1 MLITQLRST
10 QTTLAHS
17 PISTSE
23 INTSKPI
30 SRSTHQHISTL
41 NKVCFILNPTSGTNR
56 RQDVPGLL
64 ARYATAAGADFEIQ
78 PTQYAGH
85 AEELARAAAASGFR
99 VVVAVGGDG
108 TVNEVARGL
117 LGTGA
122 ALGIVPRG
130 SGNGLARHLRLPLDV
145 PGAVRRVCAPTF
157 QRIDVGRINGR
168 PFFCTAGLGFDA
180 HVSKMFAQ
188 AGTRGLSTYVK
199 VALREY
205 RRYQPVPVQVEL
217 NEQVLTTSCYV
228 LAFANAA
235 QYGNNAY
242 IAPRADIQD
251 GLLDVCLIDALP
263 FTRAVRVGLGLA
275 LGTLPTS
282 GGAVYHTS
290 HHIRVRT
297 EHLLGFHVDG
307 DYVDEAA
314 EFEVTLEPLA
324 LEVAV

>member
-1 MLITQLRST
+1 M
-10 QTTLAHS
+10 S
-17 PISTSE
+17 PLVRI
-23 INTSKPI
+23 
-30 SRSTHQHISTL
+30 
-41 NKVCFILNPTSGTNR
+41 CFILNPTSGTNR
-56 RQDVPGLL
+56 TQDVPALL
-64 ARYATAAGADFEIQ
+64 TRYATAAGADFEIRA
-78 PTQYAGH
+78 TQYAGH
-85 AEELARAAAASGFR
+85 GEELARQAAADGCR

-117 LGTGA
+117 LGSTA

-130 SGNGLARHLRLPLDV
+130 SGNGLARHLRLPLDL
-145 PGAVRRVCAPTF
+145 PGAVRRACHPTF
-157 QRIDVGRINGR
+157 QRIDAGRINGHW
-168 PFFCTAGLGFDA
+168 FFCTAGLGFDA

-188 AGTRGLSTYVK
+188 AGTRGLRTYVK

-205 RRYQPVPVQVEL
+205 RHYRPVPVQVEL
-217 NEQVLTTSCYV
+217 NGQVLATNCYV

-242 IAPRADIQD
+242 IAPRANIQD

-263 FTRAVRVGLGLA
+263 LLRAVWVGVGLA

-297 EHLLGFHVDG
+297 PHRLGFHADG
-307 DYVDEAA
+307 DYVGDAA
-314 EFEVTLEPLA
+314 EFEVELTPLA

>member
-1 MLITQLRST
+1 VRI
-10 QTTLAHS
+10 
-17 PISTSE
+17 
-23 INTSKPI
+23 
-30 SRSTHQHISTL
+30 
-41 NKVCFILNPTSGTNR
+41 CFILNPTSGTNR
-56 RQDVPGLL
+56 TQDVPALL
-64 ARYATAAGADFEIQ
+64 TRYATAAGAEFEVQ
-78 PTQYAGH
+78 LTQRAGH
-85 AEELARAAAASGFR
+85 ATELAREAAARGCR

-130 SGNGLARHLRLPLDV
+130 SGNGLARHLRLPLDL
-145 PGAVRRVCAPTF
+145 PGAVRRACQPTF
-157 QRIDVGRINGR
+157 QRMDAGRINGHW
-168 PFFCTAGLGFDA
+168 FFCTAGLGFDA
-180 HVSKMFAQ
+180 HVSKMFAR

-205 RRYQPVPVQVEL
+205 RRYRPTPVQVEL
-217 NEQVLTTSCYV
+217 ENMQLLDTHCYV

-263 FTRAVRVGLGLA
+263 MLRAVRVGVGLA
-275 LGTLPTS
+275 LGTLATS
-282 GGAVYHTS
+282 GGAAYHTS
-290 HHIRVRT
+290 RRIRVRAAQP
-297 EHLLGFHVDG
+297 LGFHVDG
-307 DYVDEAA
+307 DYVTDATD
-314 EFEVTLEPLA
+314 FEVELEPLA

>member
-1 MLITQLRST
+1 MRI
-10 QTTLAHS
+10 
-17 PISTSE
+17 
-23 INTSKPI
+23 
-30 SRSTHQHISTL
+30 
-41 NKVCFILNPTSGTNR
+41 CFILNPTSGTDRSQN
-56 RQDVPGLL
+56 VPALI
-64 ARYATAAGADFEIQ
+64 AEHAAAAGAEFDIM

-85 AEELARAAAASGFR
+85 AEQLAREAAAAGCR

-130 SGNGLARHLRLPLDV
+130 SGNGLARHLHVPLGLPA
-145 PGAVRRVCAPTF
+145 AVQRACHPDF
-157 QRIDVGRINGR
+157 QRIDAGRINGHW
-168 PFFCTAGLGFDA
+168 FFCTAGLGFDA

-205 RRYQPVPVQVEL
+205 RRYQPTAVQVEL
-217 NEQVLTTSCYV
+217 ENQALLDTHCYV

-242 IAPRADIQD
+242 IAPRANIQD
-251 GLLDVCLIDALP
+251 GLLDLCLIDALP
-263 FTRAVRVGLGLA
+263 IWRAVRVGVGLA

-282 GGAVYHTS
+282 GGAQFHRS
-290 HHIRVRT
+290 RHIRVRAAAP
-297 EHLLGFHVDG
+297 LGFHVDG
-307 DYVDEAA
+307 DYVADAPN
-314 EFEVTLEPLA
+314 LRWN
-324 LEVAV
+324 

>member
-1 MLITQLRST
+1 MRI
-10 QTTLAHS
+10 
-17 PISTSE
+17 
-23 INTSKPI
+23 
-30 SRSTHQHISTL
+30 
-41 NKVCFILNPTSGTNR
+41 CFILNPTSGTNR
-56 RQDVPGLL
+56 TQDVPALL
-64 ARYATAAGADFEIQ
+64 TRYATAAGADFEIQ
-78 PTQYAGH
+78 LTQYAGH
-85 AEELARAAAASGFR
+85 AEQLARQAAHQGFR

-117 LGTGA
+117 LGTSA

-130 SGNGLARHLRLPLDV
+130 SGNGLARHLHIPLDL
-145 PGAVRRVCAPTF
+145 PGAVKRVCQPTF
-157 QRIDVGRINGR
+157 QRIDVGHINER

-180 HVSKMFAQ
+180 HVSKMFAR

-205 RRYQPVPVQVEL
+205 RRYQAVPILVEL
-217 NEQVLTTSCYV
+217 NDQQIETNCYV

-251 GLLDVCLIDALP
+251 GLLDLCLIDGLSFP
-263 FTRAVRVGLGLA
+263 RAVRVGLGLA

-290 HHIRVRT
+290 CHIRVHAARP
-297 EHLLGFHVDG
+297 LGFHVDG
-307 DYVDEAA
+307 DYVTDGTD
-314 EFEVTLEPLA
+314 FEVKLDPLA

>member
-1 MLITQLRST
+1 MRLYLLAISPPRHF
-10 QTTLAHS
+10 TLVR
-17 PISTSE
+17 I
-23 INTSKPI
+23 
-30 SRSTHQHISTL
+30 
-41 NKVCFILNPTSGTNR
+41 CFILNPTSGTNR
-56 RQDVPGLL
+56 TQDVPALL
-64 ARYATAAGADFEIQ
+64 TRYATTAGAEFEIR

-85 AEELARAAAASGFR
+85 AEELARAAAQEGYR

-117 LGTGA
+117 LGTSA

-130 SGNGLARHLRLPLDV
+130 SGNGLARHLHIPLDL
-145 PGAVRRVCAPTF
+145 PGAVRRICAPTF
-157 QRIDVGRINGR
+157 QRMDVGHINGR

-180 HVSKMFAQ
+180 HVSKMFAR

-205 RRYQPVPVQVEL
+205 RRYQAMPIEVEL
-217 NEQVLTTSCYV
+217 NNQHLATNCYV

-251 GLLDVCLIDALP
+251 GLLDLCLIDGLSFP
-263 FTRAVRVGLGLA
+263 RAVRVGLGLA

-290 HHIRVRT
+290 CHIQVKAARP
-297 EHLLGFHVDG
+297 LGFHVDG
-307 DYVDEAA
+307 DYVADETD
-314 EFEVTLEPLA
+314 FVVSLDPLA

>member
-1 MLITQLRST
+1 MRI
-10 QTTLAHS
+10 
-17 PISTSE
+17 
-23 INTSKPI
+23 
-30 SRSTHQHISTL
+30 
-41 NKVCFILNPTSGTNR
+41 CFILNPTSGTNR
-56 RQDVPGLL
+56 TQDVPALL
-64 ARYATAAGADFEIQ
+64 TRYATAAGAEFEVQ
-78 PTQYAGH
+78 LTQRAGH
-85 AEELARAAAASGFR
+85 ATELAREAAARGCR

-130 SGNGLARHLRLPLDV
+130 SGNGLARHLRLPLDL
-145 PGAVRRVCAPTF
+145 PGAVRRACQPTF
-157 QRIDVGRINGR
+157 QRIDAGRINGHW
-168 PFFCTAGLGFDA
+168 FFCTAGLGFDA
-180 HVSKMFAQ
+180 HVSKMFAR

-205 RRYQPVPVQVEL
+205 RRYRPTPVQVQLE
-217 NEQVLTTSCYV
+217 NAVLLDTHCYV

-263 FTRAVRVGLGLA
+263 MLRAVRVGVGLA

-282 GGAVYHTS
+282 GGATYHTS
-290 HHIRVRT
+290 RRIRVRAAQ
-297 EHLLGFHVDG
+297 LLGFHVDG
-307 DYVDEAA
+307 DYVADATHFAVE
-314 EFEVTLEPLA
+314 LEPLA